1 MTAIII
7 WGIALIWIANT
18 IGAVITVFRQQRDI
32 AATWAW
38 LLVLIFLPIIG
49 FVLYL
54 FFGKKITGRSY
65 GRFENT
71 RTARH

>member
-38 LLVLIFLPIIG
+38 FLEKNYRKIIWS
-49 FVLYL
+49 
-54 FFGKKITGRSY
+54 I
-65 GRFENT
+65 
-71 RTARH
+71 